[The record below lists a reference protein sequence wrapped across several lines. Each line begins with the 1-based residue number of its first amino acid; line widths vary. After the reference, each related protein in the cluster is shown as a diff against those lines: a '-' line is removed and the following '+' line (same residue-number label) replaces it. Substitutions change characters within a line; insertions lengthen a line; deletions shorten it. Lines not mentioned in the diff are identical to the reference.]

1 MNGVAHLKDL
11 LVMLAGFAVGALLGY
26 AIARLQGFD
35 PFVPGSGVASLV
47 LTALGGLV
55 GLRIARR
62 WFAQR
67 STPPEASSKRT
78 GN

>member
-1 MNGVAHLKDL
+1 MTHLKDL

-35 PFVPGSGVASLV
+35 PFVPGSGMAGLV

-55 GLRIARR
+55 GLRVARR
-62 WFAQR
+62 WFAKR
-67 STPPEASSKRT
+67 SAPAKAPSKRT
-78 GN
+78 GS